1 VLFLTHVW
9 HYSVTKA
16 GFAFFPGPLTAAV
29 AAGIS
34 GRLGGRY
41 GSARVGAP
49 GGFIFALASVW
60 FLATLGDEP
69 QYLSQY
75 LPGQLLGGLG
85 VGLMLPAFTALA
97 ASTLPSARLATGIG
111 VQTTFRQIGAAL
123 GIASFVAIVGSSTLA
138 SKSDFDGAWLFMA
151 IASAGAGVVLTPLF
165 RRRSQPESADA
176 PASPRPA

>member
-1 VLFLTHVW
+1 M
-9 HYSVTKA
+9 
-16 GFAFFPGPLTAAV
+16 
-29 AAGIS
+29 
-34 GRLGGRY
+34 
-41 GSARVGAP
+41 
-49 GGFIFALASVW
+49 IFALASVW
-60 FLATLGDEP
+60 FLVKLGDEP
-69 QYLSQY
+69 HYLSQY

-138 SKSDFDGAWLFMA
+138 SNSDFDGAWLFMA

-165 RRRSQPESADA
+165 RRRA
-176 PASPRPA
+176 PA